1 MVYLVEFHEI
11 TKILLTLREITKKI
25 TKNFQLPKKS
35 EKSRNITKSNLNYQI
50 WSHCTRCSSNCPT
63 WSSSTKFGIFNNSA
77 RIVTETLSGE
87 VNIIALF
94 TDNEVNNYFS
104 MYHFKTKM
112 TKKQWKYF
120 KYKTICISAPVTVV
134 NTTVFTRF

>member
-50 WSHCTRCSSNCPT
+50 WSHCP
-63 WSSSTKFGIFNNSA
+63 GPE
-77 RIVTETLSGE
+77 IVKPRPYE
-87 VNIIALF
+87 
-94 TDNEVNNYFS
+94 
-104 MYHFKTKM
+104 
-112 TKKQWKYF
+112 
-120 KYKTICISAPVTVV
+120 
-134 NTTVFTRF
+134 VFTIFVVLRTIKTCLNCA

>member
-50 WSHCTRCSSNCPT
+50 WSHWEDNMSKLVITFLVT
-63 WSSSTKFGIFNNSA
+63 QTKGLRSKRRNFPYIFS
-77 RIVTETLSGE
+77 RIVASLPTKACSFIYTPCIMKQFS
-87 VNIIALF
+87 
-94 TDNEVNNYFS
+94 NEQLRIKLQKKVVYVS
-104 MYHFKTKM
+104 HFRI
-112 TKKQWKYF
+112 F
-120 KYKTICISAPVTVV
+120 LG
-134 NTTVFTRF
+134 

>member
-50 WSHCTRCSSNCPT
+50 WSHCN
-63 WSSSTKFGIFNNSA
+63 
-77 RIVTETLSGE
+77 
-87 VNIIALF
+87 IAL
-94 TDNEVNNYFS
+94 
-104 MYHFKTKM
+104 
-112 TKKQWKYF
+112 KKRR
-120 KYKTICISAPVTVV
+120 V
-134 NTTVFTRF
+134 

>member
-50 WSHCTRCSSNCPT
+50 WSHCHNL
-63 WSSSTKFGIFNNSA
+63 
-77 RIVTETLSGE
+77 VTFPYRPPIDWERFL
-87 VNIIALF
+87 VYLF
-94 TDNEVNNYFS
+94 
-104 MYHFKTKM
+104 
-112 TKKQWKYF
+112 
-120 KYKTICISAPVTVV
+120 
-134 NTTVFTRF
+134 